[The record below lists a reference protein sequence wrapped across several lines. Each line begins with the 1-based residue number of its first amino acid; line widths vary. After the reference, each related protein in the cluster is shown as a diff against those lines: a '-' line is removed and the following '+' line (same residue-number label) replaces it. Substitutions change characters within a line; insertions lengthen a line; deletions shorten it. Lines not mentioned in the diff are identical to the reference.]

1 MNVLGR
7 LFAGGFAKKKRL
19 LSVFLAAAVLAAAL
33 PLSVFAS
40 KETEEKIKKAKEEKE
55 QTENAIEDNQQNID
69 SMNSTKNSLQG
80 ELNNLNGQL
89 SEISDNLSRI
99 EDNIKDKQQEIDD
112 TTADLEEAEKATGI
126 DFEPPVE
133 NSLPEGYDLVTY
145 RYMEDLLEAVYQK
158 GNEEIAIR
166 ISKERSG
173 IELSGDYNNYSKEWE
188 ENYKGLVVTCRGDGT
203 LINCANADLEN
214 IHFVVEFQLAS

>member
-1 MNVLGR
+1 MMSINNNRKWIAVLLAFCMFALAACGGAG
-7 LFAGGFAKKKRL
+7 AGGSSEQAAKT
-19 LSVFLAAAVLAAAL
+19 
-33 PLSVFAS
+33 
-40 KETEEKIKKAKEEKE
+40 ETETEAEPAAEPSAGSTTEEMVGMINPW
-55 QTENAIEDNQQNID
+55 TET
-69 SMNSTKNSLQG
+69 M
-80 ELNNLNGQL
+80 
-89 SEISDNLSRI
+89 
-99 EDNIKDKQQEIDD
+99 
-112 TTADLEEAEKATGI
+112 DLEEAKKATGI

-158 GNEEIAIR
+158 GDEEIAIR

-214 IHFVVEFQLAS
+214 IHFVVECNAGQEGKGLTTEQLKSIFMGMQAVPLKGE

>member
-1 MNVLGR
+1 MMSISNNRKWIAVLLAFCMFALAACGGAG
-7 LFAGGFAKKKRL
+7 AGGSSEQAAKT
-19 LSVFLAAAVLAAAL
+19 
-33 PLSVFAS
+33 
-40 KETEEKIKKAKEEKE
+40 ETETEAEPAAEPSAGSTTEEMVGMINPW
-55 QTENAIEDNQQNID
+55 TET
-69 SMNSTKNSLQG
+69 M
-80 ELNNLNGQL
+80 
-89 SEISDNLSRI
+89 
-99 EDNIKDKQQEIDD
+99 
-112 TTADLEEAEKATGI
+112 DLEEAEKATGI

-158 GNEEIAIR
+158 GEEEITIR

-214 IHFVVEFQLAS
+214 IHFVVECNAGQEGKGLTTEQLKSIFMGMQAVPLKGE